1 MKRGRDGRF
10 HSGVDRLVG
19 FRIHAMK
26 LIRDTVNGSGMFVEI
41 SFSFPAWLCAEKV
54 ENEKAKREITGRQ
67 ACEFAVE
74 LPKGYDWSIPMAW
87 KQAAIKSGQAY
98 AVEMMAIGELAK
110 GEKEKND
117 EWQARLAVGAVDREP
132 MELDA
137 DEAWAFIIREGKE
150 AGVKLATATPG
161 ETAGSKA
168 KARIQSLQAKLAEME
183 AKLAEFQK
191 AGIV

>member
-1 MKRGRDGRF
+1 MAKRRV
-10 HSGVDRLVG
+10 SLLSP
-19 FRIHAMK
+19 HAMK
-26 LIRDTVNGSGMFVEI
+26 LIKDTVNGSGMFVEI

-98 AVEMMAIGELAK
+98 AVEVMATGALAK

-117 EWQARLAVGAVDREP
+117 EWQARLAKGALEREP
-132 MELDA
+132 IKLDA
-137 DEAWAFIIREGKE
+137 EKAWEFIIQEGKE

-161 ETAGSKA
+161 ESAGNKA
-168 KARIQSLQAKLAEME
+168 KSTIQSLQAKLAEME
-183 AKLAEFQK
+183 AQLAQFK
-191 AGIV
+191 AAGIV

>member
-1 MKRGRDGRF
+1 
-10 HSGVDRLVG
+10 
-19 FRIHAMK
+19 
-26 LIRDTVNGSGMFVEI
+26 MFVEI
-41 SFSFPAWLCAEKV
+41 SFSFPAWLCAKLA

-98 AVEMMAIGELAK
+98 AVEVMAVGELAK

-117 EWQARLAVGAVDREP
+117 EWQARLATGALGRKSVEIDPEK
-132 MELDA
+132 
-137 DEAWAFIIREGKE
+137 AWDFIIREGKE

-161 ETAGSKA
+161 ESAGNKA
-168 KARIQSLQAKLAEME
+168 KATIQSLQAKLAEME
-183 AKLAEFQK
+183 AQLAQFK
-191 AGIV
+191 AAGIL